1 MKRKLA
7 LLLVASMTAAT
18 LAACG
23 SSSAAGDTAAEG
35 STAGDTAEAGSA
47 ASGAAESTEG
57 SRGSGNLVMSWWGN
71 QTRNERTQEI
81 LNLYSEKNP
90 GVTIEGQFNQWSDY
104 WQKLATA
111 AAGNSLPDIVQ
122 MDYGYLN
129 QYVSNGLLVDL
140 TPYIEDGTIDTSDC
154 NQDVLNSGSVNG
166 GIYALCNGINTPAL
180 LYNKTLLDENG
191 ITIKDNMTM
200 DEFIDVCKEVY
211 EKTGYKTNLGYL
223 AGSNLLEYW
232 LRAENITLYEDGKLG
247 GDSYEPYADFYELYE
262 TGLKDGYLSDPSV
275 FAERDIAS
283 VEQDPLVYGSSPET
297 MSWCAFAFSNMMVA
311 NEAAAPEGME
321 IGITT
326 WPSSDP
332 KKSDYLKPS
341 QFFAISSDSKNPE
354 EAAKILNFITN
365 DVDCNNILLGERG
378 IPLSTKIADAI
389 APKLDETT
397 QKTITFA
404 NDVVSPNSSQINPPR
419 ANGAN
424 EVDELIKKL
433 QEQVCYGQLSAEDA
447 GKQLFEQ
454 GNQIMAGKAE

>member
-7 LLLVASMTAAT
+7 LLLTAAMTAAS

-23 SSSAAGDTAAEG
+23 SSSASGDTAADT
-35 STAGDTAEAGSA
+35 TAAAETG
-47 ASGAAESTEG
+47 ASETAESTDG
-57 SRGSGNLVMSWWGN
+57 SNSGSANLVMAWWGN
-71 QTRNERTQEI
+71 QTRNERTQKI
-81 LNLYSEKNP
+81 IDLYSEQNP
-90 GVTIEGQFNQWSDY
+90 GVAIDGQFSEFNDY

-111 AAGNSLPDIVQ
+111 AAGHSMPDIVQ
-122 MDYGYLN
+122 MDYKYLN
-129 QYVSNGLLVDL
+129 QYVTNGLLVDL
-140 TPYIEDGTIDTSDC
+140 TPYVEDGTINTADC

-166 GIYALCNGINTPAL
+166 GLYALCNGINSPAL

-191 ITIKDNMTM
+191 ITVKDNMTL

-211 EKTGYKTNLGYL
+211 EKTGYKTNLCY
-223 AGSNLLEYW
+223 NQNEQWIEYF
-232 LRAENITLYEDGKLG
+232 LRADDIVLYEDGKLG
-247 GDSYEPYADFYELYE
+247 GDSYEPYADFFKLYE
-262 TGLKDGYLSDPSV
+262 DGLKDGYVIDPSV
-275 FAERDIAS
+275 FAERSIGS

-297 MSWCAFAFSNMMVA
+297 MSWCAFAYSNQLTATVS
-311 NEAAAPEGME
+311 AAPEGTE
-321 IGITT
+321 IGLTT
-326 WPSSDP
+326 WPSADP

-454 GNQIMAGKAE
+454 GNQIMAENAG